1 MGGHGGLNIL
11 PQKSWHVYRKDNVS
25 KVERDEA
32 KAKQQEDEA
41 REKHENA
48 EREYRRQLL
57 LQRSGHTSGLPST
70 SGQQQQQLDD
80 ASVAAAMLLAAEAA
94 IVLQAPQEAHAGQA
108 ALAVHTA
115 PEAQQAVQHIN
126 FWSEDE
132 ARMTAEHPE
141 VAVGSAHAAWGSAAC
156 MEHQAWIHGMHG

>member
-57 LQRSGHTSGLPST
+57 LQRSGHSSGLPST
-70 SGQQQQQLDD
+70 SGQQQQD
-80 ASVAAAMLLAAEAA
+80 AAVPQAIEAAAEQSETLA
-94 IVLQAPQEAHAGQA
+94 VQAAHAAHAVQA
-108 ALAVHTA
+108 AHAAHAA

-141 VAVGSAHAAWGSAAC
+141 VAVGTG
-156 MEHQAWIHGMHG
+156 

>member
-48 EREYRRQLL
+48 EREYRRQIL
-57 LQRSGHTSGLPST
+57 LQRSGHSSGLPST
-70 SGQQQQQLDD
+70 SGQQQD
-80 ASVAAAMLLAAEAA
+80 AAVPLAIEAAAEQSETLA
-94 IVLQAPQEAHAGQA
+94 VQAAHAAHAVQA
-108 ALAVHTA
+108 AHAAHAA

-141 VAVGSAHAAWGSAAC
+141 VAVGTG
-156 MEHQAWIHGMHG
+156 

>member
-57 LQRSGHTSGLPST
+57 LQRSGHSSGLPST
-70 SGQQQQQLDD
+70 SGQQQD
-80 ASVAAAMLLAAEAA
+80 AAVPLAIEAVAEQGKLA
-94 IVLQAPQEAHAGQA
+94 VQATHAAHAAPGVIQA
-108 ALAVHTA
+108 AHAVHVA
-115 PEAQQAVQHIN
+115 PEAQQTVQHIN

-141 VAVGSAHAAWGSAAC
+141 VAVGTG
-156 MEHQAWIHGMHG
+156 